1 MTTSM
6 NLSDYLSEHR
16 RFVDSV
22 LDEVLP
28 SSDLDPKI
36 LHEAMRYSVFAGG
49 KRIRPIIAIAAAQA
63 VGGSRESVRYLTA
76 ALECIHT
83 YSLIHDDLPAMDND
97 DMRRG
102 KATAHKVFGE
112 AVAILAGD
120 ALLTFAFE
128 ILTSPGSVRT
138 CRPDVLLSALA
149 DLSAAAGSE
158 KLVAG
163 QVLDITCEGQ
173 DVPVST
179 VESIIKRKTGA
190 LIRASLTCGAR
201 LGGGSGPQIESLGRY
216 GDYVG
221 AVFQIRDDM
230 LDLEGDAASL
240 GKAVKKDSDRG
251 KATLPKLLGKQK
263 TVETMI
269 SMLGSALE
277 EIKPF
282 GENAEPLAMIAKY
295 IGERLS

>member
-1 MTTSM
+1 
-6 NLSDYLSEHR
+6 
-16 RFVDSV
+16 
-22 LDEVLP
+22 
-28 SSDLDPKI
+28 
-36 LHEAMRYSVFAGG
+36 
-49 KRIRPIIAIAAAQA
+49 
-63 VGGSRESVRYLTA
+63 VGRSRESVRYLAA
-76 ALECIHT
+76 ALECVHT

-102 KATAHKVFGE
+102 KPTAHKAFGE

-128 ILTSPGSVRT
+128 IMTSPASVRIV
-138 CRPDVLLSALA
+138 RPDALLSALS
-149 DLSAAAGSE
+149 DLSEAAGSE

-163 QVLDITCEGQ
+163 QVLDIISEGQ
-173 DVPVST
+173 DVPISI

-190 LIRASLTCGAR
+190 LIKSALTCGAR
-201 LGGGSGPQIESLGRY
+201 LAGGSRTQIESLGRY

-230 LDLEGDAASL
+230 LDLEGDAAAL
-240 GKAVKKDSDRG
+240 GKAVMKDSDRG

-263 TVETMI
+263 TIETMM
-269 SMLGSALE
+269 SMLDSALE

-282 GENAEPLAMIAKY
+282 GKNAEPLALIAKY